1 MEISANMVKELR
13 ESTGAG
19 MMDCKKALQEAN
31 GDMQKAVDIL
41 REKGLG
47 KAAKKADRLASEGL
61 VSVVVSSDNKT
72 ATITEINSETD
83 FVAKN
88 ATFVD
93 LVKNTTLHVQTNAI
107 TTIDELKESSI
118 GGVKFEEFFQ
128 SQIATI
134 GENLVVRRF
143 ETIKASKNGIVAGYI
158 HSNSRVGVLIG
169 AACDSEATASKIG
182 DFLRNLC
189 MHAAAM
195 KPQVISY
202 KEFSPDF
209 VEKEYLALKG
219 ELEKENEELVRLKKP
234 LHKIPEFASRAQLS
248 GEVIAK
254 ATERLKEELRKQGK
268 PEAIWDKIL
277 PGQIERYIADNTQ
290 LDQRL
295 TLLGQFYVMD
305 DKKTIEQVIAEE
317 AKKLGGEIEIV
328 SYVRFEVGE
337 GLEKKTE
344 DFAAEVAAQMALLS
358 TLCTPLWMYLL
369 FSYPFHSLF
378 LY

>member
-1 MEISANMVKELR
+1 MEISASMVKELR

-93 LVKNTTLHVQTNAI
+93 LVKNTTLHVQSNSI

-118 GGVKFEEFFQ
+118 NGVKFEEYFQ

-143 ETIKASKNGIVAGYI
+143 ETIK
-158 HSNSRVGVLIG
+158 
-169 AACDSEATASKIG
+169 
-182 DFLRNLC
+182 
-189 MHAAAM
+189 
-195 KPQVISY
+195 
-202 KEFSPDF
+202 
-209 VEKEYLALKG
+209 
-219 ELEKENEELVRLKKP
+219 
-234 LHKIPEFASRAQLS
+234 
-248 GEVIAK
+248 
-254 ATERLKEELRKQGK
+254 
-268 PEAIWDKIL
+268 
-277 PGQIERYIADNTQ
+277 
-290 LDQRL
+290 
-295 TLLGQFYVMD
+295 
-305 DKKTIEQVIAEE
+305 
-317 AKKLGGEIEIV
+317 
-328 SYVRFEVGE
+328 
-337 GLEKKTE
+337 
-344 DFAAEVAAQMALLS
+344 
-358 TLCTPLWMYLL
+358 
-369 FSYPFHSLF
+369 
-378 LY
+378 

>member
-1 MEISANMVKELR
+1 MEISASMVKELR

-31 GDMQKAVDIL
+31 GDMEKAVDIL

-61 VSVVVSSDNKT
+61 VSVVVSDDNKT

-93 LVKNTTLHVQTNAI
+93 LVKNTTLHVQTNSI
-107 TTIDELKESSI
+107 TTVDELKESSI

-143 ETIKASKNGIVAGYI
+143 ETIKASQNGVVAGYI

-169 AACDSEATASKIG
+169 AACDSEETASKIG

-202 KEFSPDF
+202 KEFDAEF

-234 LHKIPEFASRAQLS
+234 LHKIPEYAKYSFSTNSAS
-248 GEVIAK
+248 
-254 ATERLKEELRKQGK
+254 
-268 PEAIWDKIL
+268 
-277 PGQIERYIADNTQ
+277 N
-290 LDQRL
+290 
-295 TLLGQFYVMD
+295 
-305 DKKTIEQVIAEE
+305 
-317 AKKLGGEIEIV
+317 
-328 SYVRFEVGE
+328 
-337 GLEKKTE
+337 
-344 DFAAEVAAQMALLS
+344 
-358 TLCTPLWMYLL
+358 
-369 FSYPFHSLF
+369 SL
-378 LY
+378 

>member
-219 ELEKENEELVRLKKP
+219 ELEKENEALVRLKKP

-248 GEVIAK
+248 DEVIAK
-254 ATERLKEELRKQGK
+254 ATEKLKEELRKQGK

-295 TLLGQFYVMD
+295 TLLWQFYVMD

-317 AKKLGGEIEIV
+317 AKKLGGEIEIL

-337 GLEKKTE
+337 GLEKKT
-344 DFAAEVAAQMALLS
+344 
-358 TLCTPLWMYLL
+358 
-369 FSYPFHSLF
+369 
-378 LY
+378 